1 MAKAAFY
8 FDYRSP
14 YSYLAVTQLTDVDLS
29 LHPFDIVDV
38 MQRVGNT
45 PTTVTCKAKGAYA
58 NRDIQ
63 RWAARYGVRF
73 ARNPDMRSIDAR
85 RLLRATL
92 AIPDGPERRKAV
104 EVIYRAMW
112 GVPAPL
118 GTPAEIAAVLAAAGV
133 AGAEALVDRMDDPA
147 LDQQLDAASS
157 AAADLGIFGSPTFIV
172 DGEMFFGNDRLD
184 FLRDALNASQV
195 AA

>member
-1 MAKAAFY
+1 MTTAAFH

-14 YSYLAVTQLTDVDLS
+14 YSYLAITQLGDVVLT

-63 RWAARYGVRF
+63 RWAARYGVPF
-73 ARNPDMRSIDAR
+73 ARNPDMRSVDAR

-92 AIPDGPERRKAV
+92 AIPDGVERRKAT
-104 EVIYRAMW
+104 EAIYAAMW

-118 GTPAEIAAVLAAAGV
+118 STPAEVGAVLAAAGV
-133 AGAEALVDRMDDPA
+133 SGAEGLIATIDDPA
-147 LDQQLDAASS
+147 LDQKLDAASI
-157 AAADLGIFGSPTFIV
+157 AAAQLGVFGSPTFIFS
-172 DGEMFFGNDRLD
+172 GEMFFGNDRLD
-184 FLRDALNASQV
+184 FLRDALAV

>member
-1 MAKAAFY
+1 MTTAAFH

-14 YSYLAVTQLTDVDLS
+14 YSYLAVTQLGDVALT

-38 MQRVGNT
+38 MQRIGNT

-63 RWAARYGVRF
+63 RWAARYGVPF
-73 ARNPDMRSIDAR
+73 ARNPEMRSIDAR

-92 AIPDGPERRKAV
+92 AVAEGAERRKAV
-104 EVIYRAMW
+104 EALYTAMW

-118 GTPAEIAAVLAAAGV
+118 STPAEIGAVLAAAGV
-133 AGAEALVDRMDDPA
+133 SGAEALAATMDDPA
-147 LDQQLDAASS
+147 LDQHLNAASI
-157 AAADLGIFGSPTFIV
+157 AAAELGVFGSPTFV
-172 DGEMFFGNDRLD
+172 VGGEMFFGNDRLD
-184 FLRDALNASQV
+184 FLRDALAV

>member
-1 MAKAAFY
+1 MAKVAFH

-14 YSYLAVTQLTDVDLS
+14 YSYLALTQLDDVGLA

-38 MQRVGNT
+38 MQQVGNT

-63 RWAARYGVRF
+63 RWAARYGVPF

-85 RLLRATL
+85 RLARVTL
-92 AIPDGPERRKAV
+92 VIPDGSERRKAV
-104 EVIYRAMW
+104 QAIYTAMW

-118 GTPAEIAAVLAAAGV
+118 STSGEIAAVLSAAGV
-133 AGAEALVDRMDDPA
+133 AGALAATMDDPA
-147 LDQQLDAASS
+147 LDQQLDAASI
-157 AAADLGIFGSPTFIV
+157 AAAERGVFGSPTFIL

-184 FLRDALNASQV
+184 FLRDALAV

>member
-1 MAKAAFY
+1 MAKAAFH

-14 YSYLAVTQLTDVDLS
+14 YSYLALTQIGDIELT

-38 MQRVGNT
+38 MQRVDNT

-63 RWAARYGVRF
+63 RWAARYGVPF
-73 ARNPDMRSIDAR
+73 ARNPDMHAIDAR

-92 AIPDGPERRKAV
+92 AIPDGSERRKAV
-104 EVIYRAMW
+104 EAIYTAMW

-118 GTPAEIAAVLAAAGV
+118 GTSDEIAAVLAAAGV
-133 AGAEALVDRMDDPA
+133 AGAVALATTMDDPA
-147 LDQQLDAASS
+147 FDQQLDAASL
-157 AAADLGIFGSPTFIV
+157 AASELGVFGSPTFIV

>member
-1 MAKAAFY
+1 MAKVAFH

-14 YSYLAVTQLTDVDLS
+14 YSYLALTQLDDVELA

-63 RWAARYGVRF
+63 RWAARYGVPF

-85 RLLRATL
+85 RLARVTL
-92 AIPDGPERRKAV
+92 VIPDGSERRKAV
-104 EVIYRAMW
+104 QAIYTAMW

-118 GTPAEIAAVLAAAGV
+118 STPGEIAAVLSAAGV
-133 AGAEALVDRMDDPA
+133 AGAEALPATMDDPA
-147 LDQQLDAASS
+147 LDQQLDAASI
-157 AAADLGIFGSPTFIV
+157 AAAERGVFGSPTFIL

-184 FLRDALNASQV
+184 FLRDALAV